1 MVTTEICP
9 LADPDY
15 LAGIA
20 DNVDMQMFSTKRKE
34 LMDKLFPSLTAEQKA
49 LVTEL
54 DNLAIEEINM
64 TQSETVK
71 EVVCKACKKAEP
83 CALK

>member
-1 MVTTEICP
+1 MVTAEICP
-9 LADPDY
+9 MADPDY

-20 DNVDMQMFSTKRKE
+20 DTVDVNLFSTKRKE
-34 LMDKLFPSLTAEQKA
+34 LMDKLTPTLTSEQKS

-64 TQSETVK
+64 TQAETIK
-71 EVVCKACKKAEP
+71 AAVCTSCKNAGT
-83 CALK
+83 CTLK

>member
-1 MVTTEICP
+1 M
-9 LADPDY
+9 
-15 LAGIA
+15 GIP
-20 DNVDMQMFSTKRKE
+20 VLQGGEQSI
-34 LMDKLFPSLTAEQKA
+34 PSLTAEQKD

-71 EVVCKACKKAEP
+71 ELVCKACKKAEP